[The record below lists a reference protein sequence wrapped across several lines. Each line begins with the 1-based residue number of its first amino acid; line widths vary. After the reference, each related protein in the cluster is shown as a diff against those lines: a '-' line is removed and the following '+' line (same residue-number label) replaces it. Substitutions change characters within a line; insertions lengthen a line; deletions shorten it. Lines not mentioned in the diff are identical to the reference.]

1 MTSFSGRLNLPRGL
15 RDNNP
20 GNIRPSIRYQWN
32 GQIGTENN
40 YVVFQDIEHGIRA
53 MCKDLMSKINRGL
66 NTLTKYIP
74 VYAPPSDNNN
84 TQGYINRV
92 SKSTG
97 IEPKAI
103 LDTNQDTVFKLVKAH
118 IAVEVGDHYAGLI
131 TDDMIHAGINLAFN
145 D

>member
-1 MTSFSGRLNLPRGL
+1 MTSFSGRANLPRGL

-32 GQIGTENN
+32 GQVGTENN
-40 YVVFQDIEHGIRA
+40 YVVFVDIEHGLRA

-66 NTLTKYIP
+66 NTLNKYIP

-84 TQGYINRV
+84 TQGYIDRV

-103 LDTNQDTVFKLVKAH
+103 LDTNKTTMVKLVKAH
-118 IAVEVGDHYAGLI
+118 IAVEIGGHYAELI
-131 TDDMIHAGINLAFN
+131 TDDMINHGVDLALN